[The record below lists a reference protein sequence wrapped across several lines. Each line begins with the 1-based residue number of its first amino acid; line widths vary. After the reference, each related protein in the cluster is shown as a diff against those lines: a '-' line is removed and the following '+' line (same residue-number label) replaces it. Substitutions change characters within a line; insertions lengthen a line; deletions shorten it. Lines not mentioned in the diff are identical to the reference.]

1 MLLVGLAML
10 TMASVQWL
18 GAPFYGTGA
27 LYTDTASV
35 PSNTFSTAADFGGGG
50 AIQFVKN
57 VGSDQCGDTSST
69 VTVPAVGVASGNTL
83 VVAFVVRNT
92 GGVGG
97 TVSVADSGSNTYAI
111 DVDIA
116 DSSDQV
122 RTVILSANIGTA
134 LVQGDTITVT
144 HPTGSSL
151 GAVVDEFSG
160 IASSSWVDDTGSG
173 EGNSST
179 PSASAT
185 TTNADDLLYGAV
197 GFHNNRTF
205 TEATSWTTLTDL
217 QMSCGGAPGNGVN
230 HTAYRIVS
238 ATGSYTFDPTVDVGD
253 KWAAAIAA
261 YKGE

>member
-50 AIQFVKN
+50 GIQFVKN

-69 VTVPAVGVASGNTL
+69 VTVPSVGVASGNTL
-83 VVAFVVRNT
+83 VVAFVVRKT

-197 GFHNNRTF
+197 GSHNKKIY
-205 TEATSWTTLTDL
+205 TEAASWTTLTHLVMD
-217 QMSCGGAPGNGVN
+217 CGGAPAEANN